1 MQISGLFHGRDV
13 ATINYRHDFQT
24 FSKNHALNDLP
35 LASLFSPLYNPLQPA
50 PLKRFKPNMSTFM
63 TTSPKFLFSITAFV
77 TLGLLTQSAL
87 AEKADRDKPLNAQAD
102 ALKYDDLKQ
111 TSVFTGNVIITK
123 GTIVMRGARID
134 VRQDPEGYQFATV
147 ASEPGKLAFFKQK
160 RENGVDEYI
169 EGEAVTIEYDGRA
182 DKVKLINNSILK
194 RLRGAVLNDEITG
207 SLIVYDNT
215 TDVYTVDGGASKNAD
230 GSGGGRVRAIL
241 SPKPNAAAPAPAAA
255 STVTLRP
262 TNSIG
267 SGSK

>member
-1 MQISGLFHGRDV
+1 
-13 ATINYRHDFQT
+13 
-24 FSKNHALNDLP
+24 
-35 LASLFSPLYNPLQPA
+35 
-50 PLKRFKPNMSTFM
+50 MSTFM
-63 TTSPKFLFSITAFV
+63 TTYPKFLFSITAFV
-77 TLGLLTQSAL
+77 TLGLFAHAAM
-87 AEKADRDKPLNAQAD
+87 AEKADRDKPFNAQAD

-169 EGEAVTIEYDGRA
+169 EGEAITIEYDGRA
-182 DKVKLINNSILK
+182 DKVKLINNSVLK

-241 SPKPNAAAPAPAAA
+241 SPKPTATSAAAVAPAAA

-262 TNSIG
+262 TTSIG
-267 SGSK
+267 GGSK

>member
-1 MQISGLFHGRDV
+1 M
-13 ATINYRHDFQT
+13 T
-24 FSKNHALNDLP
+24 
-35 LASLFSPLYNPLQPA
+35 
-50 PLKRFKPNMSTFM
+50 TFM

-77 TLGLLTQSAL
+77 TLGLMASSAV

-147 ASEPGKLAFFKQK
+147 ASEPGKLAFFRQK

-169 EGEAVTIEYDGRA
+169 EGEAITIEYDGRA
-182 DKVKLINNSILK
+182 DKVKLINSSVLK

-241 SPKPNAAAPAPAAA
+241 SPKSNAANAAAVAAPAAA

-262 TNSIG
+262 TTSIG
-267 SGSK
+267 AGSK

>member
-1 MQISGLFHGRDV
+1 MILKYLARIMPLFMILWPANSAHIAKMTKFPKTLISALAL
-13 ATINYRHDFQT
+13 ATFG
-24 FSKNHALNDLP
+24 FLV
-35 LASLFSPLYNPLQPA
+35 QPA
-50 PLKRFKPNMSTFM
+50 F
-63 TTSPKFLFSITAFV
+63 
-77 TLGLLTQSAL
+77 

-123 GTIVMRGARID
+123 GTILMRGARID

-182 DKVKLINNSILK
+182 DKVKLIQNSILK

-207 SLIVYDNT
+207 NLIIYDNT
-215 TDVYTVDGGASKNAD
+215 TDVYTVDGGATTRPD
-230 GSGGGRVRAIL
+230 GTSSGRVRAIL
-241 SPKPNAAAPAPAAA
+241 SPKPNTSNAAPATGPAAAPL
-255 STVTLRP
+255 TTLRP
-262 TNSIG
+262 A
-267 SGSK
+267 SGISGEGK